1 MSGSSQVPISKHSCT
16 FVANVTN
23 NVFLFW
29 TFVDNYCVRSQQK
42 NNIPVQLYLSNNG
55 KCAIVCFSSQN
66 GKLRKSSLLD
76 LKELLTMNIDM
87 FDSVEDWLNKF
98 IRKASQ
104 LVVVEF
110 QPL

>member
-1 MSGSSQVPISKHSCT
+1 MAGSSQVPILKHSCT

-55 KCAIVCFSSQN
+55 KCAIVCLSSQN
-66 GKLRKSSLLD
+66 GKLRKTSLLD
-76 LKELLTMNIDM
+76 LKELLTVNIDM
-87 FDSVEDWLNKF
+87 FDSVEDWLDKL

>member
-1 MSGSSQVPISKHSCT
+1 MCFCRGVLLTIIMSGSNKK
-16 FVANVTN
+16 
-23 NVFLFW
+23 
-29 TFVDNYCVRSQQK
+29 K

-55 KCAIVCFSSQN
+55 KCAIVCLSSQN
-66 GKLRKSSLLD
+66 GKLRKTSLLD